1 MRVCAISVDLDEIH
15 HYYAIHGLAPPPA
28 AAAHLVY
35 DTALARYRDFASVE
49 RLPLTFFAVGADLG
63 RAESGAVLRQLG
75 QLGHE
80 IANHSFDH
88 WYDLSRR
95 PQEQIESQI
104 AQANQAILAC
114 TGQRPSGFRAPG
126 YVMSDDVYAA
136 VAAAGLGY
144 SSSVFPCPYYYLA
157 KFAKLAELR
166 LRGRDSES
174 IQAGPAVLL
183 APRAPYRVGK
193 PYWRAGSGVLEL
205 PIAVTPRLRLPVFG
219 TSLMLSGPGWARRL
233 VRGLIGQ
240 SFVNLELHGID
251 LLDQNDQLSE
261 LGQHQFDLRIPL
273 ERKWQTLVAVV
284 AELRAAGYE
293 FVRLDEAASLS
304 SELAERS

>member
-15 HYYAIHGLAPPPA
+15 HYYAIHGLAPSG
-28 AAAHLVY
+28 AAAHQVY
-35 DTALARYRDFASVE
+35 DTALARYRDFASVA
-49 RLPLTFFAVGADLG
+49 RLPLTFFAVGADLE
-63 RAESGAVLRQLG
+63 RAESAAVLRELA

-80 IANHSFDH
+80 IGNHSFDH

-95 PQEQIESQI
+95 PREQIDHQLR
-104 AQANQAILAC
+104 QTNLAISAI
-114 TGQRPSGFRAPG
+114 TGQPPSGFRAPG
-126 YVMSDDVYAA
+126 YVMSDEVYAA

-144 SSSVFPCPYYYLA
+144 SSSVFPCPAYYLA
-157 KFAKLAELR
+157 KFAKLTELR
-166 LRGRDSES
+166 LRGRGSES

-183 APRAPYRVGK
+183 APLAPYRVGR

-205 PIAVTPRLRLPVFG
+205 PIGVTPRLRLPVIG
-219 TSLMLSGPGWARRL
+219 TSLMLAGPQWARRL

-251 LLDQNDQLSE
+251 LLDQDDQLSE

-273 ERKWQTLVAVV
+273 ERKWQTLLAVV
-284 AELRAAGYE
+284 EELRAADYE
-293 FVRLDEAASLS
+293 FVRLDQAAR
-304 SELAERS
+304 LAS